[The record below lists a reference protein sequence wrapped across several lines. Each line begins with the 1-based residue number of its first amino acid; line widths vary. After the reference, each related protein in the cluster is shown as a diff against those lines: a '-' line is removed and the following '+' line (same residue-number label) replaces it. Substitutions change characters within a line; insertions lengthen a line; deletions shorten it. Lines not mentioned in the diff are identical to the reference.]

1 MNILIIEN
9 EKPAADKLLRLLM
22 KIDESITVLGV
33 METVEDAI
41 NRLRE
46 KPQPDMILM
55 DIQLDEGLCFEIFDT
70 INIDIPVIFTT
81 AYDEYT
87 LKAFKVNSVD
97 YLLKPIDE
105 EMLKSALGKF
115 KKLYADKDP
124 FKRDF
129 KQLLYEFRNQYKS
142 RFLIKIGDK
151 YKSVPAGEI
160 SHFHI
165 LERNVFL
172 SDYQGKD
179 YDIDYSLEQLQG
191 MLDPRKFFR
200 INRECIINID
210 AIALMYS
217 YSSSRLQLTLKN
229 IEKRDLFVVSRDKV
243 SEFKR
248 WIDR

>member
-33 METVEDAI
+33 IETVEEAI

-46 KPQPDMILM
+46 KPQPDLILM
-55 DIQLDEGLCFEIFDT
+55 DIQLDDGLCFEIFET

-105 EMLKSALGKF
+105 ELLKSALGKF
-115 KKLYADKDP
+115 NKLYADKDP

-151 YKSVPAGEI
+151 YKSVPAVEVN
-160 SHFHI
+160 HFHI
-165 LERNVFL
+165 LERNVFV

-200 INRECIINID
+200 INRGCIVNID
-210 AIALMYS
+210 AITLMYS

-229 IEKRDLFVVSRDKV
+229 KGKSDLFVVSRDKV
-243 SEFKR
+243 AEFKR

>member
-9 EKPAADKLLRLLM
+9 EIPAADKIVKLLK
-22 KIDESITVLGV
+22 KIDKSTTILGV
-33 METVEDAI
+33 IETVEEAI
-41 NRLRE
+41 NRFQE
-46 KPQPDMILM
+46 KPQPDLVLM
-55 DIQLDEGLCFEIFDT
+55 DIQLDDGLCFEIFET
-70 INIDIPVIFTT
+70 IDVDIPIIFTT

-105 EMLKSALGKF
+105 ESLRSALAKYR
-115 KKLYADKDP
+115 KLYADKDP

-129 KQLLYEFRNQYKS
+129 KKLIQEFRSMYKS

-160 SHFHI
+160 GHFHI
-165 LERNVFL
+165 NERNVFL
-172 SDYQGKD
+172 SDFHGKD
-179 YDIDYSLEQLQG
+179 YGIDYSLEQLQNI
-191 MLDPRKFFR
+191 LDPRKFFR
-200 INRECIINID
+200 INRECIVNID
-210 AIALMYS
+210 SISLMYS

-229 IEKRDLFVVSRDKV
+229 MDKSDLFVVSRDKV
-243 SEFKR
+243 ADFKK